1 MQHTDATTNKR
12 CGKKNRLTSLTDE
25 RKIHQQSNE
34 SKELIMCK
42 KSSQFKRQPSQVTLS
57 TIPVRNIIWM
67 FYGLNHEPTLDM
79 DVSMPTKKAYLQRGL
94 EWELEKKVAF
104 IKTMMAGGF
113 TQAISLNNLTRD
125 NIVKVIDG
133 KQRINTVI
141 SYYQNEFAVDG
152 VYYRDLSDDDK
163 YIFESFLIPAY
174 QYTSV
179 TPLSDDELIK
189 WFLAINDAG
198 KTVQQAH
205 LATIRALCN

>member
-1 MQHTDATTNKR
+1 M
-12 CGKKNRLTSLTDE
+12 
-25 RKIHQQSNE
+25 
-34 SKELIMCK
+34 
-42 KSSQFKRQPSQVTLS
+42 FKRQPSQVTLS

-67 FYGLNHEPTLDM
+67 FYGLNHEPILDM
-79 DVSMPTKKAYLQRGL
+79 DVFMPTKQAYLQRGL

-104 IKTMMAGGF
+104 IKTIVDGGF
-113 TQAISLNNLTRD
+113 TQAISLNSLTRD
-125 NIVKVIDG
+125 NVVKVIDG

-174 QYTSV
+174 QYTST
-179 TPLSDDELIK
+179 TPLPDDELIK
-189 WFLAINDAG
+189 WFLSINDKG
-198 KTVQQAH
+198 MPVQQAH